1 MASSPKVD
9 YKEVKNYVVKFGH
22 SNEIDILF
30 LCYNVDRNFQ
40 FVSIKTGAIYNL
52 AFETIE
58 EAEKWLYSFSN
69 VLTKDLNMFINPVKS
84 IEEQILNHN

>member
-1 MASSPKVD
+1 MASSPKVN

-40 FVSIKTGAIYNL
+40 FVSIKTGTIYNL
-52 AFETIE
+52 VFKTVE
-58 EAEKWLYSFSN
+58 EAEAWLYSFAEVRLKNGMDATYIS
-69 VLTKDLNMFINPVKS
+69 
-84 IEEQILNHN
+84 